1 MGLTLLIPIESTD
14 LRAYGVAVE
23 IPHYELRLANVDV
36 SGPFLALRPKK
47 TTKMIGLALK

>member
-23 IPHYELRLANVDV
+23 IPHYESRLANVDV
-36 SGPFLALRPKK
+36 SGPFFGAKTKK